1 MNLKAIAVRV
11 TLLLGTATSTYAPAG
26 ETMTCRVVGIADGD
40 TLTCL
45 TADKK
50 QERIRL
56 RGIDAPERKQPYG
69 ARSTQSLSDLT
80 FGKTATVHWNSRDR
94 WGRIIGA
101 IWVEPA
107 DCIGCGPTLDA
118 GRAQIASGM
127 AWWFKRYAKQQP
139 LEERLSYEFEEK
151 EARARRIGLWLDPQ
165 PIPPWDWR
173 KSGMQTSA
181 KRPVIGEIAA
191 HRCGA
196 KRYCEEMTSCEE
208 ARLNMEQCGARSL
221 DGDGDGR
228 PCETVCS
235 SGG

>member
-1 MNLKAIAVRV
+1 MRH
-11 TLLLGTATSTYAPAG
+11 LLLLSLLVLALPAAA
-26 ETMTCRVVGIADGD
+26 ETIACQVVRISDGD

-101 IWVEPA
+101 VWVEPA
-107 DCIGCGPTLDA
+107 DCVGCGPTLDA
-118 GRAQIASGM
+118 GRAQVALGM
-127 AWWFKRYAKQQP
+127 AWWFKRCAEQQP
-139 LEERLSYEFEEK
+139 IEERHAYEFDET
-151 EARARRIGLWLDPQ
+151 EARARLVGLWRDPQ

-173 KSGMQTSA
+173 RG
-181 KRPVIGEIAA
+181 KR
-191 HRCGA
+191 
-196 KRYCEEMTSCEE
+196 
-208 ARLNMEQCGARSL
+208 
-221 DGDGDGR
+221 
-228 PCETVCS
+228 
-235 SGG
+235 

>member
-11 TLLLGTATSTYAPAG
+11 TLLFGAAAATYAPAG
-26 ETMTCRVVGIADGD
+26 ETMTCRIVGVADGD

-94 WGRIIGA
+94 WGRVIGTV
-101 IWVEPA
+101 WVEPA
-107 DCIGCGPTLDA
+107 DCIRCGPTLDA
-118 GRAQIASGM
+118 GRAQLASGM

-151 EARARRIGLWLDPQ
+151 EARARSVGLWSEPHA
-165 PIPPWDWR
+165 IPPWDWR
-173 KSGMQTSA
+173 KTGKKHSLHS
-181 KRPVIGEIAA
+181 ICIAA
-191 HRCGA
+191 GSC
-196 KRYCEEMTSCEE
+196 RYRTIPSPHEALVQAEQGRLMATAMDVPPKHYADSKTSE
-208 ARLNMEQCGARSL
+208 APRL
-221 DGDGDGR
+221 
-228 PCETVCS
+228 
-235 SGG
+235 

>member
-1 MNLKAIAVRV
+1 MRH
-11 TLLLGTATSTYAPAG
+11 LLLLSLLVVALPAAA
-26 ETMTCRVVGIADGD
+26 ETIVCRVVGISDGD

-45 TADKK
+45 TAEKA

-56 RGIDAPERKQPYG
+56 RGIDAPERKQPFG
-69 ARSTQSLSDLT
+69 ARSKQALSDLT
-80 FGKTATVHWNSRDR
+80 FGKTATVYWTQRDR

-173 KSGMQTSA
+173 KSGLQTPA